1 MLTTLRALQSVSLVL
16 VMTFFAASYAP
27 GVEAAPLV
35 IKVGHALPASDPAH
49 MGWTKFKQELEK
61 RSNNRYLVEIFPNQE
76 LGSDRELVEA
86 CQMGEIQMA
95 TASPSN
101 MATFVNDLFILDVP
115 FSFNDRKDVFEK
127 LDGEL
132 GKALEKS
139 INSKGF
145 FVLGW
150 WENGFRHLSNNK
162 RPVKVAEDLKGLK
175 IRTMENPVHL
185 TAWKAM
191 GANPTPMVFGEV
203 FTALQQGTI
212 DGQENPYTIILT
224 MRFYEVQ
231 KYVTETGHI
240 FSPYVAMINEE
251 YYKNLSTEDQA
262 MFRECSAIAAAFQR
276 EAAIKFVDEAK
287 QKIIAD
293 PGTQVVTL
301 TPQERASFSAATK
314 AALDSLNGRV
324 NPEII
329 AIFKKGLNQ

>member
-1 MLTTLRALQSVSLVL
+1 MLKMRRGLQFVVFTLIGAFV
-16 VMTFFAASYAP
+16 AAQAP
-27 GVEAAPLV
+27 EAWAAPV
-35 IKVGHALPASDPAH
+35 TVKIGHALPATDPAH
-49 MGWTKFKQELEK
+49 MGWTKFKEELEK
-61 RSNNRYLVEIFPNQE
+61 RSNNRYKVEIFPNQE

-86 CQMGEIQMA
+86 CQMGEIQMV

-115 FSFNDRKDVFEK
+115 FSFTDRKNVFSR

-132 GKALEKS
+132 GKALEQS
-139 INSKGF
+139 INAKGF

-162 RPVKVAEDLKGLK
+162 RPVRVADDLKGLK

-240 FSPYVAMINEE
+240 FSPYIAMINEA
-251 YYKNLSTEDQA
+251 YYKKLSPEDQA
-262 MFRECSAIAAAFQR
+262 MFRECSAIAATYQR
-276 EAAIKFVDEAK
+276 EVAAKFVDEAK
-287 QKIIAD
+287 QKIVAD
-293 PGTQVVTL
+293 PRTEVIEL
-301 TPQERASFSAATK
+301 TPEQRATFGAATK
-314 AALDSLNGRV
+314 AALDSLTGRV
-324 NPEII
+324 RPEII
-329 AIFKKGLNQ
+329 EIYKKGSAQ

>member
-1 MLTTLRALQSVSLVL
+1 MSATHFGFRLLACAVL
-16 VMTFFAASYAP
+16 GGLLIAGPAGSAQ
-27 GVEAAPLV
+27 AAPKI

-49 MGWTKFKQELEK
+49 MGWTKFKEELEK
-61 RSNNRYLVEIFPNQE
+61 RAGDRYKVEIFPNQE

-101 MATFVNDLFILDVP
+101 MATFVNDLFVLDVP
-115 FSFNDRKDVFEK
+115 FSFTDRADVFGK

-132 GKALEKS
+132 GKALEAS

-150 WENGFRHLSNNK
+150 WENGFRHLSNS
-162 RPVKVAEDLKGLK
+162 KVAVRQASDLKGLK
-175 IRTMENPVHL
+175 VRTMENPIHL
-185 TAWKAM
+185 VAWKAM

-251 YYKNLSTEDQA
+251 YYQELSAEDQA
-262 MFRECSAIAAAFQR
+262 MFRECSAIAAAYQR
-276 EAAIKFVDEAK
+276 EVAAKFVDDAK
-287 QKIIAD
+287 QKIID
-293 PGTQVVTL
+293 HPGTEVIVL
-301 TPQERASFSAATK
+301 TPEERATFSAATD
-314 AALDSLNGRV
+314 AALKEIEGRV
-324 NPEII
+324 KPEII
-329 AIFKKGLNQ
+329 EIFKKGLPR